1 MAPVTSRLRRACTTL
16 AAGLAL
22 AASALVSP
30 PGAQAAGSAHP
41 GHPPHPSQSASTPY
55 YVDCSAAA
63 NGDGSLAAP
72 YNSLAAANAVTYG
85 PGDRLYFKRGAT
97 CRGQL
102 KPTGSGSAAA
112 PVRVAPYG
120 SGGARPVIEGG
131 GTVYAAVHLLN
142 VEQWEIR
149 GLEITNKGAT
159 DAERNGILVELADHG
174 TGTHYVLDDVYVH
187 DVNGGDTKSSNG
199 IQFRVSGTV
208 TPTRFDD
215 VLVEN
220 SEIYKVDRE
229 GLTTQ
234 SSWACRAIYGC
245 TSGPAWTASTRVVF
259 RGNKIHDIGGDG
271 MVVRVTRDA
280 LAEHNEAYDIW
291 MRSAGNNAGL
301 WTINSDGTVF
311 QYNEVHHVRRKAGMN
326 DGMAFDADFGTRG
339 ALFQYNYSHDNEGGF
354 LLLCGAC
361 GGGADTAGTVARYNL
376 SVNDGS
382 RILYA
387 VGDAA
392 AQILDNTFYM
402 GAGSTTSVVES
413 SGGASTTLW
422 SNNIVY
428 NLGTGGYGGKPA
440 EHTWRNNV
448 MYGNHPAS
456 EPADPGK
463 VTADPLL
470 ADPGSADPAGYA
482 LKAGSPARGAGQ
494 VTTGSGGK
502 DYFGAP
508 APVACRPDIGA
519 HQASAFDDAACSGGT
534 NLVAD
539 PGFETG
545 VSPWVPSGA
554 VAADTANPHGG
565 GSSLRVS
572 GTPSTAEQKITVAP
586 NTTYTLSGWGRVD
599 AYDTQLA
606 VGVKNFGGSETR
618 IPAFSA
624 FGWRTGSITFTTGA
638 TNTSATLYCYT
649 RTGKGSGWCDDL
661 RIVKQ

>member
-41 GHPPHPSQSASTPY
+41 GHPPHPAQSASTPY
-55 YVDCSAAA
+55 YVDCSAAE

-72 YNSLAAANAVTYG
+72 YNSLAAADAVTYG

-149 GLEITNKGAT
+149 GLEVTNKGAT

-187 DVNGGDTKSSNG
+187 DVDGGDTKSSNG
-199 IQFRVSGTV
+199 IQFRVSGTA

-234 SSWACRAIYGC
+234 SSWACRAVYGC
-245 TSGPAWTASTRVVF
+245 TGGPAWTASTRVVF

-291 MRSAGNNAGL
+291 MRSAK
-301 WTINSDGTVF
+301 
-311 QYNEVHHVRRKAGMN
+311 QQ
-326 DGMAFDADFGTRG
+326 RG
-339 ALFQYNYSHDNEGGF
+339 
-354 LLLCGAC
+354 
-361 GGGADTAGTVARYNL
+361 
-376 SVNDGS
+376 
-382 RILYA
+382 
-387 VGDAA
+387 
-392 AQILDNTFYM
+392 
-402 GAGSTTSVVES
+402 
-413 SGGASTTLW
+413 
-422 SNNIVY
+422 
-428 NLGTGGYGGKPA
+428 
-440 EHTWRNNV
+440 
-448 MYGNHPAS
+448 
-456 EPADPGK
+456 
-463 VTADPLL
+463 
-470 ADPGSADPAGYA
+470 
-482 LKAGSPARGAGQ
+482 
-494 VTTGSGGK
+494 
-502 DYFGAP
+502 
-508 APVACRPDIGA
+508 PVD
-519 HQASAFDDAACSGGT
+519 HQ
-534 NLVAD
+534 
-539 PGFETG
+539 
-545 VSPWVPSGA
+545 
-554 VAADTANPHGG
+554 
-565 GSSLRVS
+565 
-572 GTPSTAEQKITVAP
+572 Q
-586 NTTYTLSGWGRVD
+586 
-599 AYDTQLA
+599 
-606 VGVKNFGGSETR
+606 
-618 IPAFSA
+618 
-624 FGWRTGSITFTTGA
+624 
-638 TNTSATLYCYT
+638 
-649 RTGKGSGWCDDL
+649 
-661 RIVKQ
+661 